1 MADDKCGHGHCCG
14 GNDKGDKHEHNHN
27 WEEYLKEMSKE
38 ELMMKKE
45 KLEKKLAMVN
55 TLLKGKKE

>member
-1 MADDKCGHGHCCG
+1 MTHDDHNCCCH
-14 GNDKGDKHEHNHN
+14 DKDHKHEHGHD
-27 WEEYLKEMSKE
+27 WEEHMKNMSKE

-55 TLLKGKKE
+55 ELLQSKE